1 MKIIPKFQRGGGF
14 EALFTTYVPSQ
25 AQAPRQ
31 ALEQQPTSQ
40 SRNTSEEEKGKLT
53 EKDFFNMLKDIDG
66 LPNEMGELITNLT
79 NTFRLSNLTGIDTG
93 DLATT
98 YLSSLY
104 KIRIAAQNKKRYDSA
119 LEEASKRGSL
129 AEPAISM
136 DGKLVVQTQDGNIS
150 TVSLN
155 TYFQNSDIYHPL
167 TVSNLADLRK
177 YSPQLSN
184 NQSVFDII
192 NNSIG
197 FESFQEL
204 LSKVTRDLGT
214 SEVARKG
221 MFSAEGEASK
231 GLALLQT
238 LREDDRIQALGSVTA
253 EGLYTY
259 EIIDKT
265 QLNQIKSLL
274 NYILAVFPDRAKTW
288 AALKVGTPEK
298 NAATKELVLN
308 YLLAGANES
317 HKFDIKYEGSMNHVT
332 SSGKSSSSTSKE
344 EDPKEGFWKQVQS
357 GKGGDEHTF
366 NLLIGKGHMS
376 VDGKLYGA
384 VPGITQNC
392 SLGDYLA
399 NSQAGFITKDPK
411 KITFGDVRLST
422 DSFNDVMVNTSS
434 GAFVV
439 KLPID
444 QSGQV
449 NFQILGEYSRIVDE
463 LKKSGLSES
472 SSEYKQKEAKLL
484 KEANLDALV
493 DQATGLPNPKY
504 FGTFLVLEGLTSG
517 KAYGVLS
524 QQGYSKKY
532 SFDDIKSQ
540 LVVKAGDDEQL
551 YDLLR
556 AGLSNKDRGEYKI
569 DGNWFS
575 FNNDTL
581 YRGNIYIPLNMNP
594 LSAMNADS
602 NDVKESTALQYERD
616 YQVLLKRKN
625 QGNVHSNI
633 LE

>member
-1 MKIIPKFQRGGGF
+1 MKIIPKFQRGGGL
-14 EALFTTYVPSQ
+14 ESLFTVYTPPQRKQ
-25 AQAPRQ
+25 ATS
-31 ALEQQPTSQ
+31 QQPTKSKKDD
-40 SRNTSEEEKGKLT
+40 SEGKLT
-53 EKDFFNMLKDIDG
+53 ERDFFTMMKDIDG
-66 LPNEMGELITNLT
+66 LPNEMLALVINTK
-79 NTFRLSNLTGIDTG
+79 NTFGAVGSEN
-93 DLATT
+93 LATQ
-98 YLSSLY
+98 YLDNLY
-104 KIRIAAQNKKRYDSA
+104 KLRLAQNNKKQFD
-119 LEEASKRGSL
+119 EAYKASITSGSFS
-129 AEPAISM
+129 EPAITA
-136 DGKLVVQTQDGNIS
+136 DGKLMVQKKDGTIDK
-150 TVSLN
+150 VSLETFAKN
-155 TYFQNSDIYHPL
+155 KDKYASVL
-167 TVSNLADLRK
+167 SVSNLLNLRA
-177 YSPQLSN
+177 YSSSFIN
-184 NQSVFDII
+184 DFSVFDIV

-197 FESFQEL
+197 YQSFQEL

-238 LREDDRIQALGSVTA
+238 LREDDRVQALGSVTA

-434 GAFVV
+434 GAFVT

-449 NFQILGEYSRIVDE
+449 NFQILGEYSRIVDK
-463 LKKSGLSES
+463 LKKSGLPES
-472 SSEYKQKEAKLL
+472 STEYKQKEAKLL

-524 QQGYSKKY
+524 QQRYNKKY
-532 SFDDIKSQ
+532 SFDDITSQ
-540 LVVKAGDDEQL
+540 LVIKAGDDEQL

-594 LSAMNADS
+594 LSAMNADN
-602 NDVKESTALQYERD
+602 NDVKESTALQYERN
-616 YQVLLKRKN
+616 YQVLLKRRN

>member
-1 MKIIPKFQRGGGF
+1 MKIIPKFQRGGGL
-14 EALFTTYVPSQ
+14 ESLFTVYTPQQRKQ
-25 AQAPRQ
+25 ATS
-31 ALEQQPTSQ
+31 QQPTKSKKDD
-40 SRNTSEEEKGKLT
+40 SEGKLT
-53 EKDFFNMLKDIDG
+53 ERDFFTMMKDIDG
-66 LPNEMGELITNLT
+66 LPNEMLALVINTK
-79 NTFRLSNLTGIDTG
+79 NTFGAVGSEN
-93 DLATT
+93 LATQ
-98 YLSSLY
+98 YLDNLY
-104 KIRIAAQNKKRYDSA
+104 KLRLAQNNKKQFD
-119 LEEASKRGSL
+119 EAYKASITSGSFS
-129 AEPAISM
+129 EPAITA
-136 DGKLVVQTQDGNIS
+136 DGKLMVQKKDGSIDK
-150 TVSLN
+150 VSLETFAKN
-155 TYFQNSDIYHPL
+155 KDKYASVL
-167 TVSNLADLRK
+167 SVSNLLNLRA
-177 YSPQLSN
+177 YSSSFIN
-184 NQSVFDII
+184 DFSIFDTV

-197 FESFQEL
+197 YQSFQKLVKEAIHIL
-204 LSKVTRDLGT
+204 GSTQISKEGI
-214 SEVARKG
+214 
-221 MFSAEGEASK
+221 FSADGQASK
-231 GLALLQT
+231 GLELLKT
-238 LREDDRIQALGSVTA
+238 LKESDQIQAMGSVTA

-259 EIIDKT
+259 KIIDKT

-288 AALKVGTPEK
+288 AALKVGTPDK

-317 HKFDIKYEGSMNHVT
+317 HEFDIKYEGSMNHVT

-392 SLGDYLA
+392 SLGDYLT

-434 GAFVV
+434 GAFVT

-463 LKKSGLSES
+463 LKKSGLPES
-472 SSEYKQKEAKLL
+472 STEYKQKEAKLL
-484 KEANLDALV
+484 KEVNLDALV

-524 QQGYSKKY
+524 QQGYNKKY
-532 SFDDIKSQ
+532 SFDDITSQ
-540 LVVKAGDDEQL
+540 LVIKAGDDEQI

-594 LSAMNADS
+594 LSAMNADN

-616 YQVLLKRKN
+616 YQVLLKRRN